1 MKHSQDYYNLK
12 KSVCSYID
20 KYPVPDKKK
29 NKLWLKRL
37 VELKPFILIDKEKE
51 KEYYKIRDTITLSN
65 GGFAMKYVMR
75 YSALLTDDVSI
86 NELFQEA
93 TIGILE
99 SIDTFDIKKN
109 TSFTTYA
116 YFHIRKRIIDFIK
129 HNKLI
134 RAPRDIARNMRHVN
148 DIQSIIQVSKGIIPS
163 AKEIMKELKRSK
175 GLVLKEELI
184 DKILVLLEL
193 SSGSGEAFISEYK
206 DQTSTPEENDLF
218 KNMEIHLLSSISN
231 YSDILQKAICLRYG
245 IGREFPHST
254 EEVKMM
260 LNLKDKDLKLLDDNR
275 PINI

>member
-1 MKHSQDYYNLK
+1 
-12 KSVCSYID
+12 
-20 KYPVPDKKK
+20 
-29 NKLWLKRL
+29 
-37 VELKPFILIDKEKE
+37 
-51 KEYYKIRDTITLSN
+51 
-65 GGFAMKYVMR
+65 MKYVMR